1 MKKIFILTGEPSGDK
16 LASTVISRLK
26 QKHSDV
32 EFLSVGGPHLNALG
46 VKSIYDLKNIT
57 YIGFTSVI
65 LNIFKIRNKIN
76 ETVDEI
82 IKFKPDILFS
92 VDSPDFTLRVAEKV
106 KKINPNIKTIHYV
119 APQVWVWREGRIK
132 KFKKFLDHIL
142 LLFNFEKKYFDKENI
157 KTTFVGHPL
166 LEKNV
171 KSKIDLSNL
180 IPKNKKI
187 ISLFA
192 GSRSSETSVL
202 LPILIDF
209 IKLMNG
215 KFNDYLFVFHTT
227 EENKNYVID
236 NIKIANLDNIQVISE
251 ENVKSQILLNSVFAV
266 SKSGTVSL
274 EICNA
279 KIPSIIIYKMNFL
292 NFLIVKFLV
301 KIKYANIINII
312 NNKEVIPE
320 LIQNECNSKE
330 IFKSVVYFLK
340 NPALMDKQIN
350 DFTNTLGKIRSKT
363 SSADEVSSVLSAIQ
377 VYFIQKSE
385 IKKRKVIRKKN
396 LKIYAK

>member
-1 MKKIFILTGEPSGDK
+1 MKKIFVLTGEPSGDK
-16 LASTVISRLK
+16 LASTVISKLK
-26 QKHSDV
+26 KNNSDI
-32 EFLSVGGPHLNALG
+32 EYSCVGGIHLNSLG
-46 VKSIYDLKNIT
+46 IKSIYDLKEIT

-65 LNIFKIRNKIN
+65 FNIFKIKKKIN
-76 ETVDEI
+76 YTVDKI
-82 IKFKPDILFS
+82 IEFKPDILFS

-157 KTTFVGHPL
+157 NNTFVGHPL

-192 GSRSSETSVL
+192 GSRSSETSMLLPVL
-202 LPILIDF
+202 LDF
-209 IKLMNG
+209 IKLMND
-215 KFNDYLFVFHTT
+215 KFKDYLFIFHAT
-227 EENKNYVID
+227 EENKNFISD
-236 NIKIANLDNIQVISE
+236 NIKIINQDNIQVISD
-251 ENVKSQILLNSVFAV
+251 ENIKSQILLKSTFAV

-292 NFLIVKFLV
+292 NFMIVKFLV

-312 NNKEVIPE
+312 NNREVIPE

-350 DFTNTLGKIRSKT
+350 EFSNTLNEIRSKT
-363 SSADEVSSVLSAIQ
+363 SSADEASSVLSSYLI
-377 VYFIQKSE
+377 S
-385 IKKRKVIRKKN
+385 
-396 LKIYAK
+396 